1 LDSPDQVAPHALRI
15 DKTLSVQYLYDAS
28 TAVIVGNSH
37 TWRGRFEILLETGV
51 SISAS
56 ISEVTPLT
64 EEAKYWLLGFISGY
78 EPHPWDVLG
87 SGWLDDTSDAA
98 MAPWRDAVL
107 KFRQSGFEIHDN
119 REA

>member
-1 LDSPDQVAPHALRI
+1 LDSPDQVAPLALRI
-15 DKTLSVQYLYDAS
+15 DKTLSVQYLHDAS

-37 TWRGRFEILLETGV
+37 TWRGRFRILLDTGV

-56 ISEVTPLT
+56 ISEVVPLT

-87 SGWLDDTSDAA
+87 SDWLDDTSDAA
-98 MAPWRDAVL
+98 LAPWRDAVS
-107 KFRQSGFEIHDN
+107 KFRQSGIDVPYD
-119 REA
+119 RDA